1 MAKSKFK
8 VWELSLL
15 IALCLSLCAGTW
27 AQARQNAISGS
38 LVRLHVLA
46 VSDEENEQSIKLD
59 VRDAVLEYISPC
71 LESAQSSDEA
81 KRIVNENLGGIKRAA
96 ESAARGR
103 KVTVTLSEE
112 YYPTREYEGFS
123 LPAGRYDSLRVI
135 LGDGKGH
142 NWWCVVFPPLCVSAA
157 EQQEALDA
165 MSDDTRSIVAE
176 TDGYQIKFRIVE
188 LWNEFLELFE

>member
-1 MAKSKFK
+1 MQKSKFK

-15 IALCLSLCAGTW
+15 IALCVSLCVGTW
-27 AQARQNAISGS
+27 AQAKQSAISGS

-46 VSDEENEQSIKLD
+46 VSDDEKEQSIKLD

-71 LESAQSSDEA
+71 LDGAQSSEDA
-81 KRIVNENLGGIKRAA
+81 KRIINENLGGIKRAA
-96 ESAARGR
+96 ESAAQGR
-103 KVTVTLSEE
+103 NVTVTLSEE

-135 LGDGKGH
+135 LGNGEGH

-165 MSDDTRSIVAE
+165 MSDDTRGIVAE
-176 TDGYQIKFRIVE
+176 SDGYQIKFRIVE